1 MERMSTKSRAVTEI
15 VDYENKKNYHTTA
28 FYSWEDEKIVAQ
40 LIKIRGMERE
50 VIEMRNISRD

>member
-1 MERMSTKSRAVTEI
+1 MISSMERMSTKSRAVTEI

-50 VIEMRNISRD
+50 VIS